1 MVSCNTLTSKDT
13 GDRRMSWYMLHLVAL
28 RETDLSLCPPRW
40 MNITQWAKITLRW
53 SLRALCKPSQSSP
66 KDSRE
71 ACLWVWDMRQQ
82 WWQNRWP
89 PMVTRRTD
97 RPANIACY
105 LSPYRYKQNTRQ
117 LEIQRLP
124 GMNTANLGIISKSCK
139 YFAMYFCFLY
149 ALVWLFI
156 LILKIWGLDRHNF
169 VAWLTYMV
177 ESI

>member
-1 MVSCNTLTSKDT
+1 
-13 GDRRMSWYMLHLVAL
+13 MSLYMLHLIAL
-28 RETDLSLCPPRW
+28 RDTDLYLCPPTW
-40 MNITQWAKITLRW
+40 MNITQWVKITLQW
-53 SLRALCKPSQSSP
+53 ILRALCKPVKP
-66 KDSRE
+66 VPWTAVKLIFEFETWGCDDGRI
-71 ACLWVWDMRQQ
+71 DDRP
-82 WWQNRWP
+82 WWQGEQ
-89 PMVTRRTD
+89 TD
-97 RPANIACY
+97 QQTLLVIFHHIAIN
-105 LSPYRYKQNTRQ
+105 KNTRQ

-156 LILKIWGLDRHNF
+156 LILKIWGLNRHNF

>member
-1 MVSCNTLTSKDT
+1 MVLCDIMISKDKET
-13 GDRRMSWYMLHLVAL
+13 GRCLDIRCTLLLFGTRTYPFVLQDEWILHYESKKTL
-28 RETDLSLCPPRW
+28 
-40 MNITQWAKITLRW
+40 QWI
-53 SLRALCKPSQSSP
+53 LRALCKPVKP
-66 KDSRE
+66 VPWTAVKLIFEFETWGCDDGRI
-71 ACLWVWDMRQQ
+71 DDRP
-82 WWQNRWP
+82 WWQGEQ
-89 PMVTRRTD
+89 TD
-97 RPANIACY
+97 QQTLLVIFHHIAIN
-105 LSPYRYKQNTRQ
+105 KNTRQ

-156 LILKIWGLDRHNF
+156 LILKIWGLNRHNF

>member
-1 MVSCNTLTSKDT
+1 MVLCNTLTSKDT

-40 MNITQWAKITLRW
+40 MNITLWAKITLQW
-53 SLRALCKPSQSSP
+53 ILRALYKPVKP
-66 KDSRE
+66 VPWTAVKLVFE
-71 ACLWVWDMRQQ
+71 FETWDCDNGRIDGRP
-82 WWQNRWP
+82 WWQGEQ
-89 PMVTRRTD
+89 TD
-97 RPANIACY
+97 QQTLLVIFHHIAIN
-105 LSPYRYKQNTRQ
+105 KNTRQ

-156 LILKIWGLDRHNF
+156 LILKIWGLNRHNF

>member
-1 MVSCNTLTSKDT
+1 MCC
-13 GDRRMSWYMLHLVAL
+13 YMLHLVAL
-28 RETDLSLCPPRW
+28 RDTDLYLCPPRW
-40 MNITQWAKITLRW
+40 MNITLWVKITLKW
-53 SLRALCKPSQSSP
+53 SLRALCKPSQAKSM
-66 KDSRE
+66 DSRE
-71 ACLWVWDMRQQ
+71 ACPWVRDMRLQ

-105 LSPYRYKQNTRQ
+105 LSPYRYKQKHPTAWNSEAAGNERCKFRHN
-117 LEIQRLP
+117 IQILQ
-124 GMNTANLGIISKSCK
+124 I
-139 YFAMYFCFLY
+139 FCDAFLFLY

-156 LILKIWGLDRHNF
+156 LILKIWGLNRHNF